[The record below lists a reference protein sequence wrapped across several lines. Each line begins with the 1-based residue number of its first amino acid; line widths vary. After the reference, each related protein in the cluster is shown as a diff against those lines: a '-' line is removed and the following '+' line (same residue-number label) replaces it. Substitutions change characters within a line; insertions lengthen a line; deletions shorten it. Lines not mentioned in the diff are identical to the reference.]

1 MSKGCI
7 RAELI
12 LTAWQ
17 STSMES
23 AREPEELGPQTEMI
37 ADTILEVGE
46 RLFQV
51 SRRVL
56 SVHSRY
62 FEAMFLGGAR
72 ESCERH
78 IVIRGIDAVP
88 FQALLEFTRTAQV
101 LIGQE
106 NVTSLL
112 ETADF
117 FQFDRV
123 KLLCEKF
130 LERELHVSNC
140 LGLMTYSQQF
150 AFVELY
156 TSAMNVAL
164 THWGD
169 VMCQEEFKT
178 LPKEMLVQ
186 LLKSDDLFVSRED
199 VVFDSIMRWIMEDP
213 AAREEDFLDLVGKV
227 RVTFLSLSFL
237 DILVKHS
244 KRPGE
249 TDTFSRLI
257 KKLDSCFPLSWQNTE
272 LDRYAGRS
280 YDTLYVLGGK
290 HDKEQQE
297 LFLFQPKTGTWQAC
311 SPLQRRNL
319 TQYAVAAVGNL
330 QRSGTEQMQT
340 EVETKRREFS
350 CFSCKTAL
358 FSVAKTSF
366 IFVFIHVHSKN
377 CFVLLSPR
385 RMLDKA
391 EYFFLI

>member
-1 MSKGCI
+1 MEP
-7 RAELI
+7 AE
-12 LTAWQ
+12 
-17 STSMES
+17 
-23 AREPEELGPQTEMI
+23 EPEELGAQTEVI
-37 ADTILEVGE
+37 ADTVLEVGE

-62 FEAMFLGGAR
+62 FEAMFFGGAR
-72 ESCERH
+72 ESSESH

-150 AFVELY
+150 GFRELY
-156 TSAMNVAL
+156 ASAMNVAL

-169 VMCQEEFKT
+169 VICQEEFKA
-178 LPKEMLVQ
+178 LPKEMLMQ

-213 AAREEDFLDLVGKV
+213 ATREDDFLDLVGEV
-227 RVTFLSLSFL
+227 RVAFLSLSFL
-237 DILVKHS
+237 DILVKRS
-244 KRPGE
+244 KRPAE

-257 KKLDSCFPLSWQNTE
+257 KKLDSCPPPSWQNTE
-272 LDRYAGRS
+272 LCPYAGRS

-290 HDKEQQE
+290 HDKKQQE

-319 TQYAVAAVGNL
+319 TQYAVAAVGNF
-330 QRSGTEQMQT
+330 QTSGTEQVQT
-340 EVETKRREFS
+340 EVE
-350 CFSCKTAL
+350 A
-358 FSVAKTSF
+358 
-366 IFVFIHVHSKN
+366 
-377 CFVLLSPR
+377 
-385 RMLDKA
+385 
-391 EYFFLI
+391 

>member
-1 MSKGCI
+1 
-7 RAELI
+7 
-12 LTAWQ
+12 
-17 STSMES
+17 MEP
-23 AREPEELGPQTEMI
+23 AQEPQELGPQTEMI

-62 FEAMFLGGAR
+62 FEAMFFGGAR
-72 ESCERH
+72 ESSEQH
-78 IVIRGIDAVP
+78 IVIKGIDAVP

-150 AFVELY
+150 AFTELY
-156 TSAMNVAL
+156 VSAMNVAL

-169 VMCQEEFKT
+169 VICQEEFKA
-178 LPKEMLVQ
+178 LPKEMLMQ

-199 VVFDSIMRWIMEDP
+199 VVFDSIMIWIMEDP
-213 AAREEDFLDLVGKV
+213 ATREEEFLDLVGEV

-237 DILVKHS
+237 DILVKRS
-244 KRPGE
+244 RRGGE
-249 TDTFSRLI
+249 TDIFSRLI
-257 KKLDSCFPLSWQNTE
+257 KKLDSCPPPSWQNPK
-272 LDRYAGRS
+272 LCPYAGRS

-290 HDKEQQE
+290 HEKEQQE

-330 QRSGTEQMQT
+330 QRRETEQMQT
-340 EVETKRREFS
+340 EVETESPKCRESS
-350 CFSCKTAL
+350 CCCKTVVR
-358 FSVAKTSF
+358 SIAKTSF
-366 IFVFIHVHSKN
+366 ILVFI
-377 CFVLLSPR
+377 FVQ
-385 RMLDKA
+385 RMVL
-391 EYFFLI
+391 FSLVLGVC